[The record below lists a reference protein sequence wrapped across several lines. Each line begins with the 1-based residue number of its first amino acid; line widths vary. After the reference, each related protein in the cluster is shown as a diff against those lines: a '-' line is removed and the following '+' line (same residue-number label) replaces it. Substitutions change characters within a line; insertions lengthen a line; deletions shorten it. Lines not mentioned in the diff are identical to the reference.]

1 MTVDEQ
7 LLIQAA
13 QKDPARFADLYEE
26 NFERVYAFVVRRV
39 RDRAEAEDV
48 VSETFHSALKALP
61 RFESRG
67 VPFLAWLYRIAA
79 NEIADR
85 ARRAAREEALDGG
98 DISDPGDDVERRA
111 LLYRLVDTLPPA
123 QRDVIVARFAEQRSI
138 ADVARQ
144 MGRSEGAIKQLQLR
158 AIENLRTQ
166 VRRSD
171 A

>member
-1 MTVDEQ
+1 MDEH
-7 LLIQAA
+7 LLIEAA

-61 RFESRG
+61 RFETRG
-67 VPFLAWLYRIAA
+67 VPFVAWLYRIAA

-85 ARRAAREEALDGG
+85 ARRAGREEPLD
-98 DISDPGDDVERRA
+98 DSDAPAKSDDVEQRA

-123 QRDVIVARFAEQRSI
+123 QRAVIVGRFAEQRSI
-138 ADVARQ
+138 ADLARQ

-158 AIENLRTQ
+158 AIESLRAQ
-166 VRRSD
+166 VRGTHG
-171 A
+171 

>member
-1 MTVDEQ
+1 VDEQ
-7 LLIQAA
+7 LLIEAA

-61 RFESRG
+61 RFEARG
-67 VPFLAWLYRIAA
+67 VPFVAWLYRIAA

-85 ARRAAREEALDGG
+85 ARRAAREEPFDGLDTA
-98 DISDPGDDVERRA
+98 DAGDDVERRA

-123 QRDVIVARFAEQRSI
+123 QREVIVKRFAEQRSI
-138 ADVARQ
+138 AEIARQ
-144 MGRSEGAIKQLQLR
+144 MGRSEGAVKQLQLR
-158 AIENLRTQ
+158 AIENLRAQ